1 MSKGGKQSFIQD
13 PKTGELVP
21 KEPTNHDVFS
31 ENYDKIFTGKPS
43 RGSFIQDPKT
53 GELVPKDQYY
63 APEDTSPYIIPDIQP
78 YQSMQTGEMI
88 TSRSHHRAHLKQHGL
103 IEIGNEIKTAM
114 TKQQPRDDRESRKR
128 AIAEVL
134 SSKGY

>member
-1 MSKGGKQSFIQD
+1 MSKGSKQR
-13 PKTGELVP
+13 
-21 KEPTNHDVFS
+21 PTNHDAFTG
-31 ENYDKIFTGKPS
+31 NFDNIFTGKPI

-63 APEDTSPYIIPDIQP
+63 APANTSCYVMPDIQP

-103 IEIGNEIKTAM
+103 IEIGNEIKSAM
-114 TKQQPRDDRESRKR
+114 TQQQPRDDRESRKR
-128 AIAEVL
+128 TIAEVMA
-134 SSKGY
+134 SRGY

>member
-1 MSKGGKQSFIQD
+1 MSDGGKGDKQRPTNYQSFAESYDRIFSGKATRGSFVQD

-21 KEPTNHDVFS
+21 KSKYFDSSEPAGPFVM
-31 ENYDKIFTGKPS
+31 G
-43 RGSFIQDPKT
+43 
-53 GELVPKDQYY
+53 
-63 APEDTSPYIIPDIQP
+63 DIQP

-103 IEIGNEIKTAM
+103 IEIGNEVKAAM
-114 TKQQPRDDRESRKR
+114 TQRKPKDDREGRRR

-134 SSKGY
+134 NAKGY

>member
-1 MSKGGKQSFIQD
+1 MSKGSKQR
-13 PKTGELVP
+13 
-21 KEPTNHDVFS
+21 PTNHDAFS
-31 ENYDKIFTGKPS
+31 GNFDKIFTEKPI
-43 RGSFIQDPKT
+43 RGSFIQDPET

-63 APEDTSPYIIPDIQP
+63 APSNASHYVMPDIQP

-128 AIAEVL
+128 TIAEVL

>member
-1 MSKGGKQSFIQD
+1 MSKGSQQR
-13 PKTGELVP
+13 
-21 KEPTNHDVFS
+21 PTNHDVFS
-31 ENYDKIFTGKPS
+31 GNFDKIFTGKPI
-43 RGSFIQDPKT
+43 RGSFIQDPET

-63 APEDTSPYIIPDIQP
+63 APSNVSHYVMLMPDIQP

-103 IEIGNEIKTAM
+103 IEIGNEIKAAM

-128 AIAEVL
+128 TIAEVMA
-134 SSKGY
+134 SRGY